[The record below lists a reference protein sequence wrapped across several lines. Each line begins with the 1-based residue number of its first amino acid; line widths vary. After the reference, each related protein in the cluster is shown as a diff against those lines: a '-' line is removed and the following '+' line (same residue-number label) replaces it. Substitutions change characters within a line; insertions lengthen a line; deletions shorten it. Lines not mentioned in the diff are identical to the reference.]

1 MKNKITIHTDGG
13 SRGNPGPAAI
23 GVVIEGG
30 SVDKPGS
37 ESSSGGKAAS
47 VNAGTSTIWKK
58 ECGEYIGETTNNE
71 AEYRAVIFA
80 LKKLKQLIGLDECGA
95 SLVEFLLDSELVVK
109 QLNKEYKLKDKNIQN
124 LFIEIWNLTFDFGG
138 VSFRHIPREENRE
151 ADRIVNQVLDRE
163 SNKLKL

>member
-23 GVVIEGG
+23 GVVIESDLTG
-30 SVDKPGS
+30 
-37 ESSSGGKAAS
+37 
-47 VNAGTSTIWKK
+47 KK
-58 ECGEYIGETTNNE
+58 EFGEYIGETTNNE

-80 LKKLKQLIGLDECGA
+80 LKKLK
-95 SLVEFLLDSELVVK
+95 SLLGSDKSKESSLEFLLDSELVVK

-124 LFIEIWNLTFDFGG
+124 FFIEIWNLTFDFGG
-138 VSFRHIPREENRE
+138 VFFRHVPREDNTE

-163 SNKLKL
+163 RNKLF

>member
-1 MKNKITIHTDGG
+1 MKTGKYHFTIHTDGG

-23 GVVIEGG
+23 GVVIESDLIG
-30 SVDKPGS
+30 
-37 ESSSGGKAAS
+37 
-47 VNAGTSTIWKK
+47 KK
-58 ECGEYIGETTNNE
+58 EYGEYIGETTNNE

-80 LKKLKQLIGLDECGA
+80 LKKLKQLIGSDKCSA
-95 SLVEFLLDSELVVK
+95 SSVEFLLDSELIAK

-124 LFIEIWNLTFDFGG
+124 FFIEIWNLTFDFGG

>member
-23 GVVIEGG
+23 GVVVEGSMG
-30 SVDKPGS
+30 
-37 ESSSGGKAAS
+37 
-47 VNAGTSTIWKK
+47 KK
-58 ECGEYIGETTNNE
+58 EYGEYIGETTNNE

-80 LKKLKQLIGLDECGA
+80 LKKLKQLIGSDKCRT
-95 SLVEFLLDSELVVK
+95 SSVEFLLDSELIVK

-124 LFIEIWNLTFDFGG
+124 FFIEIWNLTFDFGG

-163 SNKLKL
+163 GNKLF

>member
-23 GVVIEGG
+23 GVVVEGLMG
-30 SVDKPGS
+30 
-37 ESSSGGKAAS
+37 
-47 VNAGTSTIWKK
+47 KK
-58 ECGEYIGETTNNE
+58 EYGEYIGETTNNE

-80 LKKLKQLIGLDECGA
+80 LKKAKQLISSDKCSE
-95 SLVEFLLDSELVVK
+95 SMVEFFLDSELVVK

-124 LFIEIWNLTFDFGG
+124 FFIEIWNLTFDFGG
-138 VSFRHIPREENRE
+138 VSFRYIPREENRE

-163 SNKLKL
+163 GNKLL